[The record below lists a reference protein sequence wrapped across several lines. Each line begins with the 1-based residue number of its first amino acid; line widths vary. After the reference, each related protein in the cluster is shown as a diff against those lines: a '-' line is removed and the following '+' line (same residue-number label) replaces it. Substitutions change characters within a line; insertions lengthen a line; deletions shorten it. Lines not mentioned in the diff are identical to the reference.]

1 MSGFK
6 DKLSSLTNV
15 VFSWNFPIL
24 TMIFDGVNE
33 ILKNSITI
41 SLDSLVE
48 QISEKT
54 NLIVQDICI
63 NEKLT
68 FIGGSCEFNKSNIIN
83 DEVFIVHL
91 KLYFQT
97 QEKKF
102 LLKEKSK
109 IFPLSKLNEKS
120 KEDLIR
126 DSIISYSLYK

>member
-68 FIGGSCEFNKSNIIN
+68 FIGGSCEFNKSNI
-83 DEVFIVHL
+83 
-91 KLYFQT
+91 KW
-97 QEKKF
+97 K
-102 LLKEKSK
+102 
-109 IFPLSKLNEKS
+109 
-120 KEDLIR
+120 
-126 DSIISYSLYK
+126 